1 MMEQSTEC
9 IVMFLFQNEGFFGR
23 FIWLMM
29 FEKVVQRWNNVRE
42 WILRY
47 LERNELEI
55 TLYAIQKLFLT
66 SCLF

>member
-9 IVMFLFQNEGFFGR
+9 IVMFLFQNEGFFGW

-29 FEKVVQRWNNVRE
+29 FEKVVQRWSNVGE